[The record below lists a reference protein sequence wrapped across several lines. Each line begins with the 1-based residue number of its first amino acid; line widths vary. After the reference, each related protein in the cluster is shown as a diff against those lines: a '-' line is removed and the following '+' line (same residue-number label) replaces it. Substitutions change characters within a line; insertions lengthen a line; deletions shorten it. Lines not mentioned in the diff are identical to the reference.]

1 MTARWGLSKSLSRG
15 VANEGAWRTFRR
27 HLLTVHLWLGLILC
41 IPIVVIGVS
50 GSALL
55 VQSDHVSRSFPAA
68 TATGPKQTISR
79 AIEVALAAGP
89 ANARLGRVDLALSD
103 GNPVTVQLQPPG
115 RRVRPVKI
123 YVDPVSLEVLGTQ
136 EVVPRGEALGF
147 LIGIHSFLMM
157 KPYVGVKFVGAL
169 GAVMTLMGISGLV
182 LWLPRKGRWR
192 QAFLVRG
199 GARGLPLNLDL
210 HHAAGIWT
218 VGVFLVMSV
227 SGVYLCFPKT
237 FADAVH
243 VVLPSGLGS
252 GEPMAGFAPTRGPL
266 DADMA
271 VASAVSAVPDAR
283 AVAVQMPELAGRP
296 IVVFLET
303 TRFGGATRPE
313 ILVTFD
319 QATGNV
325 GYVDDPR
332 YHGMAE
338 KVVNLQNALH
348 YGAALGIF
356 WKVIVFVSGF
366 LPLFFAITGFNI
378 WWARRRVT
386 RRVLEAGQIAPAE

>member
-1 MTARWGLSKSLSRG
+1 
-15 VANEGAWRTFRR
+15 
-27 HLLTVHLWLGLILC
+27 VHLWLGLILC

-55 VQSDHVSRSFPAA
+55 VQSDYLSRSFPSA
-68 TATGPKQTISR
+68 TATGPKQPIMR
-79 AIEVALAAGP
+79 AIEVALAGGP
-89 ANARLGRVDLALSD
+89 ANSRLGRADLALRE
-103 GNPVTVQLQPPG
+103 GAPVTVQVQPPG

-147 LIGIHSFLMM
+147 LISIHSFLMM
-157 KPYVGVKFVGAL
+157 KSYIGVKVVGAL
-169 GAVMTLMGISGLV
+169 GVVMTLMGISGLV
-182 LWLPRKGRWR
+182 LWLPKKGQWR
-192 QAFLVRG
+192 RAFFVRR

-218 VGVFLVMSV
+218 LGVFLIMSV
-227 SGVYLCFPKT
+227 SGVYLCFPKAI
-237 FADAVH
+237 ADAVH

-252 GEPMAGFAPTRGPL
+252 GEPMAGFTPTPGPL

-271 VASAVSAVPDAR
+271 VASAVRAVPDAR
-283 AVAVQMPELAGRP
+283 AVAVQMPEQAGRP

-303 TRFGGATRPE
+303 TRFGDATQPQ
-313 ILVTFD
+313 ILVTFN
-319 QATGNV
+319 QTTGAV

-332 YHGMAE
+332 YQGMAE
-338 KVVNLQNALH
+338 KLVNLQNALH

-356 WKVIVFVSGF
+356 WKVMVFVSGF
-366 LPLFFAITGFNI
+366 FPLFFAITGFNI
-378 WWARRRVT
+378 WWARRRANS
-386 RRVLEAGQIAPAE
+386 RAPEAAQAAPAE

>member
-1 MTARWGLSKSLSRG
+1 
-15 VANEGAWRTFRR
+15 
-27 HLLTVHLWLGLILC
+27 
-41 IPIVVIGVS
+41 
-50 GSALL
+50 
-55 VQSDHVSRSFPAA
+55 
-68 TATGPKQTISR
+68 
-79 AIEVALAAGP
+79 
-89 ANARLGRVDLALSD
+89 
-103 GNPVTVQLQPPG
+103 
-115 RRVRPVKI
+115 
-123 YVDPVSLEVLGTQ
+123 VSLEVLGTQ

-157 KPYVGVKFVGAL
+157 KPYIGVKIVGAL
-169 GAVMTLMGISGLV
+169 GAVMMLMGISGLV
-182 LWLPRKGRWR
+182 LWLPKKGQWR
-192 QAFLVRG
+192 RAFLVRR

-218 VGVFLVMSV
+218 VGVFLAMSL
-227 SGVYLCFPKT
+227 SGIYLCFPKAI
-237 FADAVH
+237 ADAVH

-252 GEPMAGFAPTRGPL
+252 GEPITGFTPTPGPL

-271 VASAVSAVPDAR
+271 VASAVTAVSDAR
-283 AVAVQMPELAGRP
+283 AVAVQMPEQAGRP

-303 TRFGGATRPE
+303 TRFGGATQPQ
-313 ILVTFD
+313 ILVMFNQT
-319 QATGNV
+319 TGDV
-325 GYVDDPR
+325 TYVDDPR

-356 WKVIVFVSGF
+356 WKAMVFVSGF

-386 RRVLEAGQIAPAE
+386 RRVAEAAQIAPAE

>member
-1 MTARWGLSKSLSRG
+1 M
-15 VANEGAWRTFRR
+15 
-27 HLLTVHLWLGLILC
+27 
-41 IPIVVIGVS
+41 
-50 GSALL
+50 
-55 VQSDHVSRSFPAA
+55 
-68 TATGPKQTISR
+68 R

-89 ANARLGRVDLALSD
+89 ANSRIGRADLALSD
-103 GNPVTVQLQPPG
+103 GSPVTVQLQPPG

-123 YVDPVSLEVLGTQ
+123 YVDPVSLKVLGTQ

-157 KPYVGVKFVGAL
+157 KPFIGVKIVGAL
-169 GAVMTLMGISGLV
+169 GTVMTLMGLSGLV
-182 LWLPRKGRWR
+182 LWVPKKGQCRR
-192 QAFLVRG
+192 AFLVRR

-237 FADAVH
+237 IADAVH

-252 GEPMAGFAPTRGPL
+252 GEPMAGFTPTPGPL

-271 VASAVSAVPDAR
+271 VASAVTAVPDAR
-283 AVAVQMPELAGRP
+283 AVGVQMPEQAGRP

-303 TRFGGATRPE
+303 TRFADATQPQ
-313 ILVTFD
+313 ILVMFNQT
-319 QATGNV
+319 TGDV
-325 GYVDDPR
+325 TYVDDPR
-332 YHGMAE
+332 YQGMAE
-338 KVVNLQNALH
+338 KLVNLQNALH

-356 WKVIVFVSGF
+356 WKAMVFASGL
-366 LPLFFAITGFNI
+366 LPLLFAITGFNI

-386 RRVLEAGQIAPAE
+386 GRAPEAAQVAPAE